1 MLSTTET
8 MDLKISEEKT
18 RREIVVEKHLS
29 ASKIRRVDKKE
40 HKRDEKHFDN
50 EETEIKEEE
59 DISDKER
66 RRKFDE
72 LKKQQIRREKNQ
84 KEY

>member
-50 EETEIKEEE
+50 EETERREEE
-59 DISDKER
+59 DISEKER

-72 LKKQQIRREKNQ
+72 LKKQ
-84 KEY
+84 